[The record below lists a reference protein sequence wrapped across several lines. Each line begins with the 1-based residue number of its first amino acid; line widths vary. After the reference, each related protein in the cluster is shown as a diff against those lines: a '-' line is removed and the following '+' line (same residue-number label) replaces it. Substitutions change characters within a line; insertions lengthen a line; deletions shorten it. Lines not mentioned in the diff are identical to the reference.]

1 MGRLWLERGTFRW
14 FDPTG
19 HLLGIV
25 ERICKRYLESQLPG
39 WSQMIPT
46 SWYSHSRAD
55 PHTRYQSWSF
65 GPIACEKW
73 WHVSSEIR
81 WQKTAASVFGTL
93 SLLIS
98 HSGGSKL
105 PCCKQSLWR
114 WRTKASGQQSARN
127 WCFLPKTMPRSLE
140 IWFSSSADPRDYF
153 SPRWHLDYNFL
164 KILKPEPPSLGCSQ
178 APDP

>member
-105 PCCKQSLWR
+105 PCCKHPYGDEEL
-114 WRTKASGQQSARN
+114 KLLASSQQGTDASCQKPCQGA
-127 WCFLPKTMPRSLE
+127 WKFDSPVQPTQEITLVPDDILTTTSWKFL
-140 IWFSSSADPRDYF
+140 
-153 SPRWHLDYNFL
+153 
-164 KILKPEPPSLGCSQ
+164 SQ
-178 APDP
+178 NHPH